1 MCLCRTTTNR
11 PGLTPPTRCTSDK
24 VNEAIEAGDH
34 DSRLDQI
41 DRAIKARVS

>member
-1 MCLCRTTTNR
+1 VPCDDG
-11 PGLTPPTRCTSDK
+11 PAGVDASDK
-24 VNEAIEAGDH
+24 VYEAIEAGDH